1 MEDRDSNS
9 ILITG
14 GMGFVGAHA
23 AKRLFEK
30 NYRVVCFDLKPREI
44 DFIQDWNLPVVK
56 GDVSKI
62 DDLIEIVEKYRIN
75 KIIHSAA
82 IPNEEICRND
92 PLGSFNVNVKG
103 TLNVSEC
110 SRRKDLSMIYI
121 SSQAVYGNLHSQD
134 LTPIKEEEAP
144 ISIPGIYASHKI
156 MSEKIVNSYNQIYGL
171 ETLILRP
178 TWVYGPGQISVQNPV
193 SIILE
198 KAIRKLPII
207 LKQGGDHPI
216 PYTYV
221 KDLAEA
227 IYLSVI
233 TKNPKYNVYNI
244 DGGKLVTVREVAE
257 AVKKII
263 PDAHIKIGPGYWQ
276 KLLEQTPIRGPGD
289 LTKAK
294 QELGYE
300 SIYSI
305 HDGIKEVAH
314 YLMR

>member
-1 MEDRDSNS
+1 MEDRDSNP

-14 GMGFVGAHA
+14 GMGFVGAHV
-23 AKRLFEK
+23 AKRLSEK

-62 DDLIEIVEKYRIN
+62 YDLIKVVEKYRIK

-82 IPNEEICRND
+82 IPNEEVCRND

-103 TLNVSEC
+103 TLNLSEC
-110 SRRKDLSMIYI
+110 SRRKDLSLIYI
-121 SSQAVYGNLHSQD
+121 SSQAVYGDLHSQN

-144 ISIPGIYASHKI
+144 TSIPGIYASHKI
-156 MSEKIVNSYNQIYGL
+156 ISEKIVNSYNQIYGL
-171 ETLILRP
+171 RTLILRP
-178 TWVYGPGQISVQNPV
+178 TWVYGPGQISVHNPV

-198 KAIRKLPII
+198 KAIKKLPII
-207 LKQGGDHPI
+207 LKKGGDHPI
-216 PYTYV
+216 PFTYV

-227 IYLSVI
+227 IYLSI
-233 TKNPKYNVYNI
+233 IAKNLKHSIFNI

-257 AVKKII
+257 AVKQII
-263 PDAHIKIGPGYWQ
+263 PDSHIKIGPGYWQ
-276 KLLEQTPIRGPGD
+276 KLIEQTPIRGSGD

-300 SIYSI
+300 PTYSI
-305 HDGIKEVAH
+305 HEGIKEFAQ

>member
-1 MEDRDSNS
+1 MEDRDSNP

-14 GMGFVGAHA
+14 GMGFVGAHV

-30 NYRVVCFDLKPREI
+30 NYSVVCFDLKPREI
-44 DFIQDWNLPVVK
+44 DFIKDWNLPIVK

-62 DDLIEIVEKYRIN
+62 DNLIKIVEKYRIN

-82 IPNEEICRND
+82 IPNEEVCRND

-110 SRRKDLSMIYI
+110 SRRKDLTMIYI

-134 LTPIKEEEAP
+134 LTPIKEEETP
-144 ISIPGIYASHKI
+144 TSIPGIYASHKI
-156 MSEKIVNSYNQIYGL
+156 LSEKIVNSYNQIYGL
-171 ETLILRP
+171 KTLILRP
-178 TWVYGPGQISVQNPV
+178 TWVYGPGQISVHNPI

-198 KAIRKLPII
+198 KAIKKLPII

-216 PYTYV
+216 PFTYV
-221 KDLAEA
+221 KDLAES
-227 IYLSVI
+227 IYLSI
-233 TKNPKYNVYNI
+233 IAKNLKHNIFNI

-257 AVKKII
+257 AVKQII
-263 PDAHIKIGPGYWQ
+263 PDAHIKIGSGYWQ
-276 KLLEQTPIRGPGD
+276 QLLEQTPIRGPGD
-289 LTKAK
+289 LSKAK
-294 QELGYE
+294 QELRYE
-300 SIYSI
+300 PFYSI
-305 HDGIKEVAH
+305 HEGIKEFAQ